1 MIDTRVQHFIQRLN
15 ELNSDNVDA
24 ILPTVYSQ
32 NIEFIDPIKSLN
44 GLPEV
49 NHYFSEM
56 YQGVEHCHF
65 TARQHISEQ
74 HRYALEWTMNFK
86 HKTLAK
92 GRNIQVDGISHLRF
106 HGQQICYHRDY
117 YDLGALIYEQ
127 VPLLGMFIRKIR
139 HAL

>member
-1 MIDTRVQHFIQRLN
+1 MIDQQVKHFLQQLN
-15 ELNSDNVDA
+15 QLNSDNVDE

-32 NIEFIDPIKSLN
+32 TIEFIDPVKNLK

-49 NHYFSEM
+49 SRYFSEM

-65 TARQHISEQ
+65 TAREQISDQHQ
-74 HRYALEWTMNFK
+74 YALEWTMDFR

-106 HGQQICYHRDY
+106 QDQQVYYHRDY

-127 VPLLGMFIRKIR
+127 VPLLGIFIRKIR

>member
-1 MIDTRVQHFIQRLN
+1 MDTRLKRFLQQLN
-15 ELNSDNVDA
+15 DLNSDNVDE
-24 ILPTVYSQ
+24 ILPTVYSH
-32 NIEFIDPIKSLN
+32 NIQFIDPVKSIN
-44 GLPEV
+44 GLSEV
-49 NHYFSEM
+49 SRYFSEM

-65 TARQHISEQ
+65 TGREHICEQ
-74 HRYALEWTMNFK
+74 HRYALEWTMDFK

-92 GRNIQVDGISHLRF
+92 GKNIQVDGISHLHFRD
-106 HGQQICYHRDY
+106 QQVCYHRDY